1 MKYDRELK
9 FTEELLKNY
18 HLKIR
23 YIDSSVK
30 EKSPD
35 PAIGLRSILNYHE
48 DWNNLYDM
56 MEKHCKSNTIYQL
69 TNSLLCTYILFRLP
83 DTENTVFVCVG
94 PYTVKPIPKQD
105 IMKLADRFQVAPGN
119 LKQLEQFF
127 QDLPLFANE
136 NHLLPIVYT
145 LGTYLWGNADS
156 FSIQN
161 SLDLFRDTPDT
172 FMPLPDIS
180 TPEEAL
186 LSMQILENR
195 YELEHQLAHAVA
207 NGQMHK
213 AELCFES
220 LSSRQY
226 VSRGNT
232 PLRTLKNYAFAL
244 NTVLRIAAENGAVH
258 PIHIDDLSSR
268 YAQKIEAVATEAAC
282 ISLTREMVRKYC
294 ILVKNH
300 SLKGYSLLVRKVI
313 TRIDSD
319 LTADLSL
326 KSQADLLNVNSSY
339 LSTLFK
345 KETGVTLTEY
355 VNRKRIDHALL
366 LLNSTNMQIHLIAQY
381 CGIPDVNYFTKTF
394 KKMIGKTPRE
404 YRESVAPHL

>member
-1 MKYDRELK
+1 MEYSRELK

-18 HLKIR
+18 HLKMR
-23 YIDSSVK
+23 YLDQSILQASPSS
-30 EKSPD
+30 
-35 PAIGLRSILNYHE
+35 AIGLQSILNYEE
-48 DWNNLYDM
+48 DWPKLFHM
-56 MEKHCKSNTIYQL
+56 MEEHCKDNTIYQVS
-69 TNSLLCTYILFRLP
+69 NALLCNYILFRLP
-83 DTENTVFVCVG
+83 QTEAPVFACIG
-94 PYTVKPIPKQD
+94 PYTIKPVPRQD
-105 IMKLADRFQVAPGN
+105 ILKLADRFQVTSGN

-127 QDLPLFANE
+127 QNLPLFSNE
-136 NHLLPIVYT
+136 NILPIIYT
-145 LGTYLWGNADS
+145 LGTFLWGNADN
-156 FSIQN
+156 FNIHN
-161 SLDLFRDTPDT
+161 SLNLFQDTPET

-207 NGQMHK
+207 NGQIHK
-213 AELCFES
+213 AELYFES
-220 LSSRQY
+220 LIGRQYSSR
-226 VSRGNT
+226 GKT
-232 PLRTLKNYAFAL
+232 PLRTMKNYAFAL

-268 YAQKIEAVATEAAC
+268 YAQKIEAVTNEASC
-282 ISLTREMVRKYC
+282 NSLTREMVRKYC

-300 SLKGYSLLVRKVI
+300 SLKGYSLLIRKVI

-319 LTADLSL
+319 LTDDLSL
-326 KSQADLLNVNSSY
+326 KAQAELLNVNSSY

-381 CGIPDVNYFTKTF
+381 CGIPDVNYFTKIF
-394 KKMIGKTPRE
+394 KKLIGKTPRE
-404 YRESVAPHL
+404 YRDSVSPHL

>member
-1 MKYDRELK
+1 MNYDRELR

-18 HLKIR
+18 HLKTR
-23 YIDSSVK
+23 YIDRNVLS
-30 EKSPD
+30 KSPE
-35 PAIGLRSILNYHE
+35 PSIGLQSILNYE
-48 DWNNLYDM
+48 ENWTELFCM
-56 MEKHCKSNTIYQL
+56 LEKHCQDNTVYQVS
-69 TNSLLCTYILFRLP
+69 NSLLCNYILFRLP
-83 DTENTVFVCVG
+83 ETEGPVFACIG
-94 PYTVKPIPKQD
+94 PYTTRSIPRQD
-105 IMKLADRFQVAPGN
+105 ILKLADRFQVASGN

-127 QDLPLFANE
+127 QNLPLFANE
-136 NHLLPIVYT
+136 NHLLPIIYT
-145 LGTYLWGNADS
+145 LGTFLWGNADNFS
-156 FSIQN
+156 FHN
-161 SLDLFRDTPDT
+161 SLNLFQNTPET
-172 FMPLPDIS
+172 FIPLPDIS

-195 YELEHQLAHAVA
+195 YELEHHLAHAVA

-213 AELCFES
+213 AELYFES

-226 VSRGNT
+226 ASRGNT

-244 NTVLRIAAENGAVH
+244 NTMLRIAAENGAVH

-268 YAQKIEAVATEAAC
+268 YAQKIESVTTEASC
-282 ISLTREMVRKYC
+282 LSLTREMVRKYC

-326 KSQADLLNVNSSY
+326 KAQAELLNVNSSY

-345 KETGVTLTEY
+345 KETGTTLTEY

-394 KKMIGKTPRE
+394 KKIIGKTPRE